1 MHFREFTLT
10 LVSIANVFKKTY
22 DNEVK
27 LVIKMQDRAS
37 VLLEALPYIQRFHG
51 KVIVIKIGGSV
62 LGEEKMLDT
71 LLQDV
76 VLLNL
81 FGMKTVVVH
90 GGGPEISGEMR
101 KLGIKPKFIE
111 GLRVTDEKTMEI
123 LHEQLAGKI
132 NKQIVLGIN
141 HHGGKAFGISG
152 MDGNFI
158 RAHKLIH
165 KTTTSKGKEVEVDL
179 GLVGE
184 VEKIDP
190 TIIHNLIKGGCI
202 PVIAPIGVDTEGRSL
217 NINADITAA
226 ELAGAMHAKKL
237 ILLTDVVG
245 VMRDPNDEK
254 TLISALT
261 VEEARK
267 LMQDGVIKKGMIPKV
282 DACLKAIQ
290 GGVERCHIL
299 KGAMPHALLLEIL
312 TESGIGTMLERGQ

>member
-1 MHFREFTLT
+1 M
-10 LVSIANVFKKTY
+10 K
-22 DNEVK
+22 
-27 LVIKMQDRAS
+27 DRAS

-81 FGMKTVVVH
+81 FGMKVVVVH
-90 GGGPEISGEMR
+90 GGGPEISEEMR
-101 KLGIKPKFIE
+101 KLKIKPKFIE

-152 MDGNFI
+152 MDGNLI
-158 RAHKLIH
+158 RARKLIY
-165 KTTTSKGKEVEVDL
+165 KTTTSKGEEVEVDL

-190 TIIHNLIKGGCI
+190 AIIHNLIRGSCI
-202 PVIAPIGVDTEGRSL
+202 PVITPIGVDAEGRSL
-217 NINADITAA
+217 NINADTTAA
-226 ELAGAMHAKKL
+226 KLAEAMRAKKL

-254 TLISALT
+254 TLISVLT
-261 VEEARK
+261 VDEAQK
-267 LMQDGVIKKGMIPKV
+267 LIQDGVIKKGMIPKV

>member
-1 MHFREFTLT
+1 M
-10 LVSIANVFKKTY
+10 K
-22 DNEVK
+22 
-27 LVIKMQDRAS
+27 DRAS

-51 KVIVIKIGGSV
+51 NIIIIKIGGSV

-81 FGMKTVVVH
+81 FGMKIVVVH
-90 GGGPEISGEMR
+90 GGGPEISEEMR
-101 KLGIKPKFIE
+101 KLKIKPKFIE
-111 GLRVTDEKTMEI
+111 GIRFTDEKTMEI

-152 MDGNFI
+152 MDGNLI
-158 RAHKLIH
+158 RARKLIY
-165 KTTTSKGKEVEVDL
+165 KTTTSKGEEVEVDL

-190 TIIHNLIKGGCI
+190 SIIHNLIRGSCI
-202 PVIAPIGVDTEGRSL
+202 PVITPIGVDAEGRSL
-217 NINADITAA
+217 NINADTTAA
-226 ELAGAMHAKKL
+226 GLAGAMHAKKL

-254 TLISALT
+254 TLISVLT
-261 VEEARK
+261 VDEAQK
-267 LMQDGVIKKGMIPKV
+267 LVQDGVIKKGMIPKV

-299 KGAMPHALLLEIL
+299 KGTIPHALLLEIL